1 MGRLEEIKLAKEII
15 QALLKAK
22 KAVRM
27 YPENNPIYA
36 RTVDDVLLK
45 FQDFFTS
52 RSDLHLRIKQNELF
66 LDTEQ
71 IYHNPD
77 KEDNLALFF
86 FKDGLR
92 ELIFDKDL
100 AKNELDEF
108 LKIIA
113 LDFDREAVEDDI
125 VTLLWEKDFH
135 AIKYVVDEAFLL
147 EDDTY
152 ESRAVSEVKSLA
164 PQNDELLKAYADA
177 FTADD
182 VKDISIVNLSDKDLQ
197 TLVREIEKDLEE
209 KTGKLSE
216 ILFEMLFHT
225 ESSIEYN
232 DIYHFLTDVIFYSLR
247 HGDLKTVVEIMK
259 KADEIAASPASSEN
273 SKHQMRLLTKTL
285 SSDESIKYLGE
296 ILESEEALDDTLI
309 HEYVSFL
316 EKDAIP
322 PFIST
327 LGQLKSIHGRKQVIN
342 ILIGIGKKD
351 LPALAKGLHD
361 SRWYV
366 VRNIIYILRHIGD
379 KKAVEYLLSTA
390 RHSDVRVR
398 KESIKALGELKS
410 PLALQILRDCLDDID
425 TSIRRTSAKSLS
437 SIGSETA
444 KQLLMRKISEKDFKK
459 KDLEE
464 KKEFYEAL
472 SRWNDDAMADFVLKT
487 LRKKSIFNKAS
498 VDENRACAAYCLGIM
513 ERTEALSALSKLKD
527 TKNRLLREYVNAA
540 LKRIKHGS

>member
-1 MGRLEEIKLAKEII
+1 MGTLEAIKLAREII

-36 RTVDDVLLK
+36 KTIDDVFLK
-45 FQDFFTS
+45 FRDFFTFG
-52 RSDLHLRIKQNELF
+52 SDLHLRIKQNDIF

-71 IYHNPD
+71 IYHNAE

-100 AKNELDEF
+100 TKRELDEF
-108 LKIIA
+108 LRIIA

-152 ESRAVSEVKSLA
+152 ESHAVSEVKSMA
-164 PQNDELLKAYADA
+164 PKPDELLKAYMDA

-182 VKDISIVNLSDKDLQ
+182 VKEISIINLSDKDLQ

-209 KTGKLSE
+209 KTGKLSD
-216 ILFEMLFHT
+216 ILFEMLLHT
-225 ESSIEYN
+225 ESAIEYN
-232 DIYHFLTDVIFYSLR
+232 DICHFLTDVIFYCLR
-247 HGDLKTVVEIMK
+247 HGDLKTVLEKMK
-259 KADEIAASPASSEN
+259 KADEIARSPASSEN
-273 SKHQMRLLTKTL
+273 SKHQMRLLTKTI
-285 SSDESIKYLGE
+285 SSYESVRQLGA

-309 HEYVSFL
+309 REYVAFL
-316 EKDAIP
+316 DKDAIP

-327 LGQLKSIHGRKQVIN
+327 LGDLKSIHGRKQVIN
-342 ILIGIGKKD
+342 ILIGLGKKD
-351 LPALAKGLHD
+351 LQALAKGLQD

-390 RHSDVRVR
+390 RHSDMRVR

-410 PLALQILRDCLDDID
+410 PLALQILRDSLDDID
-425 TSIRRTSAKSLS
+425 PSIRTTSAKSLS
-437 SIGSETA
+437 GIGSETA
-444 KQLLMRKISEKDFKK
+444 KQLLIRKISEKDFKK

-472 SRWNDDAMADFVLKT
+472 SRWNDDSTSDFVLRT
-487 LRKKSIFNKAS
+487 LRKKSLFKKTS

-513 ERTEALSALSKLKD
+513 ERKEAFSALSKLKD

-540 LKRIKHGS
+540 LKRIEHGR